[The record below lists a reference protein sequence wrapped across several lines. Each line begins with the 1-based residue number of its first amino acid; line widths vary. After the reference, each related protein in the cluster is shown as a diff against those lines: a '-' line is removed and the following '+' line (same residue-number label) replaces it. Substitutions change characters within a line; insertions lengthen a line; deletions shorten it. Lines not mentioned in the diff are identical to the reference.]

1 MSDELTIGEVA
12 ELASLHT
19 STLRYYESIGL
30 LPAPRR
36 VSGQRRYSPAVLQ
49 VLAVIQLAKDAHFTL
64 PEIHELLYG
73 SSAPTLVERWRALAQ
88 HKIAELDAIIQAA
101 QERRALLE
109 EGLHC
114 AALHV
119 ELDDLPVPSSSK
131 QAS

>member
-1 MSDELTIGEVA
+1 MSDDLTIGEVA
-12 ELASLHT
+12 ELANLQT

-73 SSAPTLVERWRALAQ
+73 SSATTLVERWQTLAQ
-88 HKIAELDAIIQAA
+88 HKIAELDAVIHAA

-109 EGLHC
+109 EGLQC

-119 ELDDLPVPSSSK
+119 ELDELPISQTAK